1 VPRSFLKPAGNLLVL
16 QEEEGG
22 NPLQVSL
29 DTVSISQ
36 VCGHVTASHLAPVSS
51 WIEHNQGYKNPAKV
65 SGRRPKVL
73 LACPSKSKISR
84 ISFASYGTPLGN
96 CKNSMAV
103 GTCHSQN
110 SKAVVEEVS
119 YFITVF
125 VFIIA
130 SINAQEF

>member
-1 VPRSFLKPAGNLLVL
+1 
-16 QEEEGG
+16 
-22 NPLQVSL
+22 
-29 DTVSISQ
+29 
-36 VCGHVTASHLAPVSS
+36 
-51 WIEHNQGYKNPAKV
+51 
-65 SGRRPKVL
+65 
-73 LACPSKSKISR
+73 
-84 ISFASYGTPLGN
+84 
-96 CKNSMAV
+96 MAV